1 MPFSPASTTLN
12 TLNEFTNLNHT
23 ITYTET
29 VGATGLFAGT
39 TTSYPVTITVVT
51 PNDTVT
57 VASNT
62 ISGYYSEAFVNDIKY
77 RTKSD
82 TFVNVPKFKDINT
95 ETLSEM
101 IYYYA
106 DTTVRKIFQYIAT
119 ANSVSQTYTI
129 NLDNDWTSGRDELLK
144 YAKPSKYTAISITWI
159 NNSSGSITWTNGA
172 SETLTWVNNV

>member
-1 MPFSPASTTLN
+1 MPFFPLN
-12 TLNEFTNLNHT
+12 TVLNTVNEFTNLSHT

-29 VGATGLFAGT
+29 IGATGLSPGII
-39 TTSYPVTITVVT
+39 TSYPVTITAVT
-51 PNDTVT
+51 PNNTII
-57 VASNT
+57 VAGNT

-95 ETLSEM
+95 ETLSEV

-106 DTTVRKIFQYIAT
+106 DTTTRKVFQYTAT
-119 ANSVSQTYTI
+119 ANSQTQTYTI

-144 YAKPSKYTAISITWI
+144 YAKPSKYTDISITWI
-159 NNSSGSITWTNGA
+159 NSSSGSITWTNGA